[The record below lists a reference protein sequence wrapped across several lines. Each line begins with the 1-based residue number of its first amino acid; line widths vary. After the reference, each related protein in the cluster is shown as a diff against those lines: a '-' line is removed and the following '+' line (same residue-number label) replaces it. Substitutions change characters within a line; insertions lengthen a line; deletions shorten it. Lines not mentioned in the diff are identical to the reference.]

1 MTDKELENGVD
12 IPAECDAETSNGKGV
27 EDDE

>member
-12 IPAECDAETSNGKGV
+12 ITAECDAETSNGKGV
-27 EDDE
+27 KDDE

>member
-12 IPAECDAETSNGKGV
+12 MTAECDVETSNGKGV

>member
-1 MTDKELENGVD
+1 MTDKELENGVY
-12 IPAECDAETSNGKGV
+12 ITAECDAETSNGKGV

>member
-12 IPAECDAETSNGKGV
+12 ITAECDAETSNGKGV
-27 EDDE
+27 EDE

>member
-12 IPAECDAETSNGKGV
+12 ITAECDAETSDGKGC

>member
-1 MTDKELENGVD
+1 MIDKELENGVD
-12 IPAECDAETSNGKGV
+12 ITAECDAETSDGKGV

>member
-1 MTDKELENGVD
+1 MTDKELENGID
-12 IPAECDAETSNGKGV
+12 ITAECNDETSDGKGV

>member
-12 IPAECDAETSNGKGV
+12 ITAECDAETGNGKGV

>member
-1 MTDKELENGVD
+1 MTDKELENSVE
-12 IPAECDAETSNGKGV
+12 ITAECDAETSDGKGV

>member
-12 IPAECDAETSNGKGV
+12 ITAERDAETSNGKGV

>member
-1 MTDKELENGVD
+1 MTDKELESGVD
-12 IPAECDAETSNGKGV
+12 ITAECDAETSDGKGV

>member
-12 IPAECDAETSNGKGV
+12 ITVECDAETSNGKGV

>member
-12 IPAECDAETSNGKGV
+12 ITAECDAETSDGKGV
-27 EDDE
+27 EDVE

>member
-12 IPAECDAETSNGKGV
+12 ITTECDAETSNGKGV

>member
-12 IPAECDAETSNGKGV
+12 ITAKCDAETSNGKGV

>member
-1 MTDKELENGVD
+1 MTDKKLENGVD
-12 IPAECDAETSNGKGV
+12 ITAECDAETSDGKGV

>member
-1 MTDKELENGVD
+1 MTNKELENGVD
-12 IPAECDAETSNGKGV
+12 ITAECDAETSDGKGV

>member
-1 MTDKELENGVD
+1 MTDKDIENGVD
-12 IPAECDAETSNGKGV
+12 MTAECDAETSNGKGV

>member
-12 IPAECDAETSNGKGV
+12 ITAECDAETSNGKGG

>member
-1 MTDKELENGVD
+1 MTDKEFESGVG
-12 IPAECDAETSNGKGV
+12 ITAECDAETSNGKGV

>member
-1 MTDKELENGVD
+1 MTYKELENGVD
-12 IPAECDAETSNGKGV
+12 ITAECDAETSDGKGV

>member
-1 MTDKELENGVD
+1 MTDKKLENGVD
-12 IPAECDAETSNGKGV
+12 ITAEWDAETSNGKGV

>member
-12 IPAECDAETSNGKGV
+12 ITAVCDAETSNGKGV